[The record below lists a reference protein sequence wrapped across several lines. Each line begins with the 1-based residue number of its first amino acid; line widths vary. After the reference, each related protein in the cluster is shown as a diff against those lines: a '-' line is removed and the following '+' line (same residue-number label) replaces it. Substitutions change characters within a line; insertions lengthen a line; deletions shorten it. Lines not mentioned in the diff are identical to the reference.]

1 MTPQPQQPD
10 RTLKWEPHWI
20 TPPELYKKLDG
31 EFHFNYDPC
40 PFPKPKDYNGIEA
53 NWGTSNY
60 VNPPFHPENGIGP
73 TAFVRKAIE
82 ENKKGKTVV
91 LTIPTQS
98 YVNLLLE
105 AGAELRSLGRVKWL
119 HTVTRE
125 PMKGPSPITA
135 FILRTRPTPAAPTS
149 ESEAED
155 SFRIYR
161 SEWQSLESM
170 LDECGCD
177 DGKRILYQILTEE
190 RDLEHL
196 DAAVATKARECLM
209 KDAKCKKLYFTCR
222 VPDLETLKEGIDR
235 LSQPWSI
242 DVLREIEII
251 RREHDTAIA
260 TQSREEVLKTIL
272 LQILEEIRNGC
283 ILSTKSGGE
292 YYNVSKEWIDDKI
305 ESLRTGGGK

>member
-1 MTPQPQQPD
+1 MTPDVRQQPIEIEIPAE
-10 RTLKWEPHWI
+10 RKWTLAVTDDVGFADIWE
-20 TPPELYKKLDG
+20 
-31 EFHFNYDPC
+31 
-40 PFPKPKDYNGIEA
+40 
-53 NWGTSNY
+53 
-60 VNPPFHPENGIGP
+60 
-73 TAFVRKAIE
+73 
-82 ENKKGKTVV
+82 KGYTDEDSI
-91 LTIPTQS
+91 LTI
-98 YVNLLLE
+98 
-105 AGAELRSLGRVKWL
+105 
-119 HTVTRE
+119 TVI
-125 PMKGPSPITA
+125 P
-135 FILRTRPTPAAPTS
+135 RTRPTPAAPTS